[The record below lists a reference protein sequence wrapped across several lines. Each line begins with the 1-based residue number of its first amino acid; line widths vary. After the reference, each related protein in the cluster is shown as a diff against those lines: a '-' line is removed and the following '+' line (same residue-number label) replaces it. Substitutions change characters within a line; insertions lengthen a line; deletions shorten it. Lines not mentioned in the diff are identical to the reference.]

1 MPNTDQAT
9 TDRLIAEL
17 TSVFFPTPF
26 DAAAFARAN
35 GSWDAYTKAEAFDV
49 GSQGRA
55 WDALGSDFVDA
66 HGGALFFL
74 AADAFVAIL
83 PAYLAALLRGEAD
96 SEMSAFVFSQLTR
109 TPRPDKFDARHALLS
124 GPQKAAIAHVLEALA
139 QSDHWS
145 RYRPEIA
152 ASLDDW
158 RSSRSREV

>member
-1 MPNTDQAT
+1 MPDTDHLT
-9 TDRLIAEL
+9 TDCLVAEL

-49 GSQGRA
+49 GSQGKA

-83 PAYLAALLRGEAD
+83 PAYLAALLRGETD

-109 TPRPDKFDARHALLS
+109 TPRSDKFDARYALLS
-124 GPQKAAIAHVLEALA
+124 GRQKAAIARVLEVLA
-139 QSDHWS
+139 QRDHGS
-145 RYRPEIA
+145 RYRSQIA
-152 ASLDDW
+152 ASLGDW